1 MAQWPFAARGGESN
15 SRSTAI
21 GLSAGHNE
29 RRAIMCSVLIVED
42 TPIVREPLEKL
53 LRYEG
58 YVTTAASNGVEALE
72 AMKRR
77 TPDVILL
84 DVAMPKMNGVEFLHQ
99 LRSDER
105 WRDVPVILL
114 TAVMDTTQLRL
125 ARELRVREVLF
136 KSKFAFADLLGQI
149 KLCLGVCE
157 ATG

>member
-1 MAQWPFAARGGESN
+1 
-15 SRSTAI
+15 
-21 GLSAGHNE
+21 
-29 RRAIMCSVLIVED
+29 MCSVLIVDD

-58 YVTTAASNGVEALE
+58 YETTAASNGVEALE
-72 AMKRR
+72 AMKRS

-84 DVAMPKMNGVEFLHQ
+84 DVAMPKMNGVEFLQQ
-99 LRSDER
+99 LRKHEL

-136 KSKFAFADLLGQI
+136 KSRFAIEQLLGHIQA
-149 KLCLGVCE
+149 CLRAAG
-157 ATG
+157 ATPA